1 MTAKIQVSITVDT
14 RLVNHGRLRRP
25 ISVRCE
31 YPNRGE
37 VVAVFEQAGIAMS
50 GDSVEDAINGLIV
63 EILDAFEDYSAE
75 EANLGPGPRQQLH
88 VLREYVN
95 DGVEEA
101 RRAEYSLQVG
111 AIHRHQFERP
121 RQGTGPIAWPTR
133 DQFRYTPRQ
142 QILAGPYPPRA
153 WTIRFGGAATCS
165 MPNVEGAIPETA

>member
-1 MTAKIQVSITVDT
+1 MTAKIQVSITADA

-25 ISVRCE
+25 IWVRCE

-50 GDSVEDAINGLIV
+50 GDSVEDAINGLMV

-75 EANLGPGPRQQLH
+75 EANLGPGPRQQLR
-88 VLREYVN
+88 VLREYVH

-101 RRAEYSLQVG
+101 GRAEYRLQVG
-111 AIHRHQFERP
+111 AIHRHQFKRP

-142 QILAGPYPPRA
+142 QVLAGPYPSRA
-153 WTIRFGGAATCS
+153 WAIRFGGTATCS
-165 MPNVEGAIPETA
+165 MPDVEGAIPGTA